1 VTGHWTEFIVFAVLF
16 VGVAVMGFM
25 ASRWKAGDTM
35 EHLDEWGLGGR
46 KFGGWITWFLVG
58 GDLYTAYT
66 FVAVPALV
74 FGAGALGFYALPYT
88 VVLYPL
94 VFLPVLR
101 LWSVSRAK
109 GYVTPADFV
118 RGRYSSPT
126 LALLIALSGIVAT
139 MPYIALQ
146 LVGLESVLRT
156 MGINGHGI
164 LGHLPLFIAFLVLAL
179 YTFQSGLRAPALIA
193 FVKDALIYLVII
205 VAVIYL
211 PSKFGGWGQIVD
223 AAQTKLSKPN
233 PATGKPTGSVLLT
246 STNQLQYA
254 TLALGSALALFLYPH
269 SATGILASRGRNV
282 IKKNMIALPAYS
294 FLLGLL
300 ALLGYV
306 AIAAGTKPIVNNATG
321 RPDTNTIVPALFDGQ
336 FTGWFAGIAFAAIG
350 IGALVPAAIM
360 SIAAANLWTR
370 NIYKEY
376 IRKGATARQEAKQ
389 AKWASLVV
397 KFGAVAFILFV
408 DPQFSIDLQLIGG
421 VVILQTLPAVAI
433 SLYTRWQH
441 SVALIAG
448 WVVGM
453 AWGLYLLYTIP
464 NPANGKLHFGGS
476 ALQLS
481 KLSIFGWH
489 PFGASPVQIYVGVVA
504 LAANVVVVV
513 VLTLVLRAVKVR
525 DGRDEIVGADF
536 HVDEGQEGL
545 RPVAAEDMPGSANAT
560 ISTRTSQGV

>member
-1 VTGHWTEFIVFAVLF
+1 MTSRNWVELIIFTVLF
-16 VGVAVMGFM
+16 IGVAGMGFW
-25 ASRWKAGDTM
+25 AANWRKGNNNLD
-35 EHLDEWGLGGR
+35 HLDEWGLGGR

-74 FGAGALGFYALPYT
+74 FGSGALGMYALPYT
-88 VVLYPL
+88 VILYPI

-101 LWSVSRAK
+101 LWSVSRVH

-118 RGRYSSPT
+118 RGRYSNRT
-126 LALLIALSGIVAT
+126 LALLVAITGIVAT

-146 LVGLESVLRT
+146 LVGLEAVLRT

-164 LGHLPLFIAFLVLAL
+164 VGHLPLFIAFVVLAL
-179 YTFQSGLRAPALIA
+179 YTFRSGLRAPALIA
-193 FVKDALIYLVII
+193 FVKDLLIYIVIL

-211 PSKFGGWGQIVD
+211 PSKLGGWSGIFD
-223 AAQTKLSKPN
+223 AASAKLSKVN
-233 PATGKPTGSVLLT
+233 KTTGKPAGSILLN
-246 STNQLQYA
+246 SNNQLQYA

-269 SATGILASRGRNV
+269 SVTGILASRGRKV

-294 FLLGLL
+294 FLLGLI
-300 ALLGYV
+300 AMLGYV
-306 AIAAGTKPIVNNATG
+306 AIKAGTKPVVNASTG
-321 RPDTNTIVPALFDGQ
+321 KPDGNTIIPALFDSQ
-336 FTGWFAGIAFAAIG
+336 FPNWFAGVAFAAIG

-376 IRKGATARQEAKQ
+376 IRPDASPKSEARQ

-397 KFGAVAFILFV
+397 KLGAVAFILFIN
-408 DPQFSIDLQLIGG
+408 PQFSIDLQLIGG
-421 VVILQTLPAVAI
+421 VIILQTLPAVALT
-433 SLYTRWQH
+433 LYTRWLH
-441 SVALIAG
+441 SWALIAG

-453 AWGLYLLYTIP
+453 VWAMILLYGIP

-476 ALQLS
+476 ALTLS

-489 PFGASPVQIYVGVVA
+489 PFGASTLQIYVGF
-504 LAANVVVVV
+504 V
-513 VLTLVLRAVKVR
+513 VLIANLLVAVIVTLVLRAMKAR
-525 DGRDEIVGADF
+525 EGHDETSGSDYHADDGDANLKEI
-536 HVDEGQEGL
+536 
-545 RPVAAEDMPGSANAT
+545 AAA
-560 ISTRTSQGV
+560 